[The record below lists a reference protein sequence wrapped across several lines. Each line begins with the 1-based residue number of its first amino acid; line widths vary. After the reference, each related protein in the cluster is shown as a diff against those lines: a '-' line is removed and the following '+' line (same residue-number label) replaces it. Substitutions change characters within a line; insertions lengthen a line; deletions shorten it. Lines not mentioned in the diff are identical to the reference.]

1 MRAATAATAAAA
13 LLLLAC
19 AGPAAARPLATL
31 LGGGRLACQGVAPA
45 AVDVGG
51 LKAVG
56 ANGVIEL
63 SWQPVTCAASY
74 AVMVEREDIPPEQDN
89 ELSFNVTVPRAVVKN
104 VANGSPYIVQIVAC
118 NGALCGPK
126 VALRVTPSGSVPA
139 TMPTLPATAAATAAA
154 SPAAAPGAVVGVMP
168 VPSGYGAVLPGS
180 QWRVVMR
187 PVQA

>member
-1 MRAATAATAAAA
+1 MHAKAAVATAAA
-13 LLLLAC
+13 LMLLAC

-31 LGGGRLACQGVAPA
+31 LGGGRLACQGVTPL
-45 AVDVGG
+45 AVHVGG

-63 SWQPVTCAASY
+63 SWQPVACASSY
-74 AVMVEREDIPPEQDN
+74 AVMVEREDIPPQQDN
-89 ELSFNVTVPRAVVKN
+89 ELSFNVTVTRAVVKN

-126 VALRVTPSGSVPA
+126 IALRVTPSGSVPA
-139 TMPTLPATAAATAAA
+139 TMPTLPAGTTVPTA
-154 SPAAAPGAVVGVMP
+154 PAAAPGAVVGTMP
-168 VPSGYGAVLPGS
+168 TPSGYGAMLPGS